1 LTQIGNNV
9 MLSWSTNHSGYT
21 LEATTDLRPS
31 LNWSNVPGMHTIVGN
46 QFVVTNNVAS
56 GNQFYRL
63 KR

>member
-1 LTQIGNNV
+1 